1 MSDKPVRTFGP
12 LYLSNT
18 YTTNIFQGGNGGTS
32 SIYDRITA
40 IYIEN
45 STSGSVTCRLYL
57 GLTGANTG
65 GTELIA
71 KDTAIPANT
80 TVPFYFA
87 SPGLKM
93 VSTDFLVGGASAGSS
108 LTIWATGYQAV
119 V

>member
-12 LYLSNT
+12 LYLTAT
-18 YTTNIFQGGNGGTS
+18 YTTDVYNNTS
-32 SIYDRITA
+32 ALIYDRITA

-45 STSGSVTCRLYL
+45 TSGTAATCRLYL
-57 GLTGANTG
+57 GATGANTG

-71 KDTAIPANT
+71 KDTSIPANT

-93 VSTDFLVGGASAGSS
+93 VSTDFLVGGASTGSV